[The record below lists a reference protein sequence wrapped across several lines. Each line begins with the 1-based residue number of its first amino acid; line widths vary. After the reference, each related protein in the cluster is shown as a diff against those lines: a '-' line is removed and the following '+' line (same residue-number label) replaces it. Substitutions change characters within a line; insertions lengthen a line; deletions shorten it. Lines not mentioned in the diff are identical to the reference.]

1 MRAAASVGRHSGMT
15 AFRDSQQEIDR
26 FRSRA
31 AVAALAVLVA
41 FAVLAGRLLWLQV
54 VKHDEL
60 YGKAEAQRTALVPVT
75 ANRGI
80 IRDRNG
86 IVIAE
91 NFSAYTLEINPRRV
105 EDVSAT
111 IEALAEVV
119 DIQPRDRRRF
129 RKLYDELKGAESV
142 PIRTRLSDAE
152 VARFTAQRYRFPGV
166 ELKARLFRHY
176 PLGEIGSHMIGHIGR
191 ISAADKERIDG
202 WPDAA
207 NYAGADYIG
216 KTGIEASYQRE
227 LHGIT
232 GMQEVEITA
241 GGRAVRT
248 LTLTPPVAGNTLNLS
263 VDIRLQEVVERAF
276 EGRRGALIAI
286 EPATGDV
293 LAFVS
298 IPTVDPNLFVDGI
311 DPKVWEE
318 LNADPDKPL
327 LNRALR
333 GTYPIGST
341 YKPFLALA
349 ALELGKRRP
358 EQVINDQ
365 GFFMYGGR
373 RFRDSNKVPLGPVD
387 LHRSI
392 VKSSDVYYYQ
402 LADDLGVDA
411 IHDFMKPWGFG
422 QITGIDVE
430 GEMAG
435 ILPSTEWKMRRFR
448 QKWYGGE
455 TISIGIGQGY
465 NSFTLLQLAHATAT
479 LANDG
484 VVMKPHIVK
493 SVEDAVTGERR
504 LTVPKESYR
513 IPVKPEH
520 LRIVREAMVDV
531 NVSGTGRAAFAGAPY
546 KVAGKTGTA
555 QVIGI
560 KANEKY
566 DASRVDERHRDHSLY
581 IAFAPAGPGEKPV
594 IAIAALVENG
604 GFGARAAAPIVRTA
618 LDYYLL
624 GKLPE
629 GMGPLKSERL
639 PAEAARPAP
648 ASAAAASA
656 PPAPGAGKAAQTQ
669 AADAPPRA
677 RAANAQ
683 AAVNAAAAGQP
694 VAAAAPSR
702 LQGPAVVP
710 PQGAVV
716 TPPRGTASAQ
726 PQGFASA
733 QPRGDAVAPP
743 GAAVAPAAA
752 RAALAQAEAGS
763 RE

>member
-1 MRAAASVGRHSGMT
+1 MK
-15 AFRDSQQEIDR
+15 AFRNPQQEVDL

-31 AVAALAVLVA
+31 AVAALV
-41 FAVLAGRLLWLQV
+41 VLAAFGLLAARLLWLQA
-54 VKHDEL
+54 VKYEEL
-60 YGKAEAQRTALVPVT
+60 HQRAEAQRTALVPVT
-75 ANRGI
+75 ANRGL

-91 NFSAYTLEINPRRV
+91 NFSAYTLEINPRRIENV
-105 EDVSAT
+105 TAT
-111 IEALAEVV
+111 IDELAQVV

-129 RKLYDELKGAESV
+129 KKLHEELKGAESI
-142 PIRTRLSDAE
+142 PIRTRLSDEE

-166 ELKARLFRHY
+166 ELRARLFRHY
-176 PLGEIGSHMIGHIGR
+176 PLGDVASHMIGHIGR
-191 ISAADKERIDG
+191 VSPADKERIEK

-207 NYAGADYIG
+207 NYVGTEYIG
-216 KTGIEASYQRE
+216 KVGIEASYQRE
-227 LHGIT
+227 LHGTT
-232 GMQEVEITA
+232 GVQEVEITA

-248 LTLTPPVAGNTLNLS
+248 LTLTPPVAGNNLRLS
-263 VDIRLQEVVERAF
+263 IDIRLQEVIERAF
-276 EGRRGALIAI
+276 EDRRGALIAI

-298 IPTVDPNLFVDGI
+298 KPTVDPNLFVDGI
-311 DPKVWEE
+311 DPKVWDE

-349 ALELGKRRP
+349 ALETGKRRP
-358 EQVINDQ
+358 EQVINDP

-373 RFRDSNKVPLGPVD
+373 RFRDSNKVPLGPVN
-387 LHRSI
+387 LHTSI
-392 VKSSDVYYYQ
+392 VKSSDIYYYQ
-402 LADDLGVDA
+402 LADDLGVDT

-422 QITGIDVE
+422 QVTGIDID
-430 GEMAG
+430 GEMTG

-465 NSFTLLQLAHATAT
+465 NAFTLLQLAHATAT

-493 SVEDAVTGERR
+493 SVEDPVTGAQRA
-504 LTVPKESYR
+504 TVPTEGYR

-531 NVSGTGRAAFAGAPY
+531 NISGTGRSAFLGAPY
-546 KVAGKTGTA
+546 RSAGKTGTA
-555 QVIGI
+555 QVVGI

-566 DASRVDERHRDHSLY
+566 DASKVDERHRDHSLF

-604 GFGARAAAPIVRTA
+604 GFGARAAAPIVRA
-618 LDYYLL
+618 AFDYYLL
-624 GKLPE
+624 GKLPQ
-629 GMGPLKSERL
+629 GMEPLKSDRL
-639 PAEAARPAP
+639 PPEAARPAEAAR
-648 ASAAAASA
+648 
-656 PPAPGAGKAAQTQ
+656 
-669 AADAPPRA
+669 
-677 RAANAQ
+677 
-683 AAVNAAAAGQP
+683 
-694 VAAAAPSR
+694 
-702 LQGPAVVP
+702 
-710 PQGAVV
+710 
-716 TPPRGTASAQ
+716 
-726 PQGFASA
+726 
-733 QPRGDAVAPP
+733 
-743 GAAVAPAAA
+743 
-752 RAALAQAEAGS
+752 LAQAQGAR

>member
-1 MRAAASVGRHSGMT
+1 MK
-15 AFRDSQQEIDR
+15 AFRNPQQEVDL

-31 AVAALAVLVA
+31 AVAALV
-41 FAVLAGRLLWLQV
+41 VLAAFGVLAARLVWLQV

-60 YGKAEAQRTALVPVT
+60 HRKAEAQRTALVPVT
-75 ANRGI
+75 ANRGL

-91 NFSAYTLEINPRRV
+91 NFSAYTLEIDPRQV
-105 EDVSAT
+105 ADVAAT
-111 IEALAEVV
+111 IDELAAVV

-129 RKLYDELKGAESV
+129 RKLQEEVKGADSI
-142 PIRTRLSDAE
+142 PIRTRLSDEE

-166 ELKARLFRHY
+166 ELRARLFRHY
-176 PLGEIGSHMIGHIGR
+176 PLGETGSHMIGHIGR
-191 ISAADKERIDG
+191 VSQADKERIES
-202 WPDAA
+202 WPDADD
-207 NYAGADYIG
+207 YVGTEYIG
-216 KTGIEASYQRE
+216 KVGVEASYERE
-227 LHGIT
+227 LHGTT

-248 LTLTPPVAGNTLNLS
+248 LTLTPPVAGNNLHLS
-263 VDIRLQEVVERAF
+263 IDIRLQEVVERAF
-276 EGRRGALIAI
+276 EDRRGALIAI

-298 IPTVDPNLFVDGI
+298 MPSVDPNLFVDGI

-318 LNADPDKPL
+318 LNTNPDKPL

-349 ALELGKRRP
+349 ALETGKRRA
-358 EQVINDQ
+358 EQVIHDP
-365 GFFMYGGR
+365 GFFMFGGR

-402 LADDLGVDA
+402 LADDLGVDT

-422 QITGIDVE
+422 QITGIDID
-430 GEMAG
+430 GEMTG
-435 ILPSTEWKMRRFR
+435 ILPSTEWKMRRFK
-448 QKWYGGE
+448 QKWYAGE

-465 NSFTLLQLAHATAT
+465 NAFTLLQLAHATAT

-493 SVEDAVTGERR
+493 SVEDAVTGEQRP
-504 LTVPKESYR
+504 TVPKESYR
-513 IPVKPEH
+513 IPVRPEH

-531 NVSGTGRAAFAGAPY
+531 NVSGTGRVAFAGVPY
-546 KVAGKTGTA
+546 KAAGKTGTA

-566 DASRVDERHRDHSLY
+566 DASRIDERHRDHSLY

-604 GFGARAAAPIVRTA
+604 GFGSRAAAPIVRA
-618 LDYYLL
+618 AFDYYLL
-624 GKLPE
+624 GMLPP
-629 GMGPLKSERL
+629 GMEPLKSERL
-639 PAEAARPAP
+639 PLEAGRPGE
-648 ASAAAASA
+648 
-656 PPAPGAGKAAQTQ
+656 PPHL
-669 AADAPPRA
+669 
-677 RAANAQ
+677 AQ
-683 AAVNAAAAGQP
+683 AATG
-694 VAAAAPSR
+694 AP
-702 LQGPAVVP
+702 
-710 PQGAVV
+710 
-716 TPPRGTASAQ
+716 
-726 PQGFASA
+726 
-733 QPRGDAVAPP
+733 
-743 GAAVAPAAA
+743 
-752 RAALAQAEAGS
+752 
-763 RE
+763 